1 MTAPADDPGV
11 LVALP
16 PGGRAWAPWRTPREG
31 ADMEPDPHE
40 PTGDLGYDMAH
51 EVTGDRPR
59 PQSETPAPVEAG
71 ARDDATGDYG
81 YDEAHDFRR

>member
-51 EVTGDRPR
+51 EVTGGRPG
-59 PQSETPAPVEAG
+59 PQRETPAPAEAD
-71 ARDDATGDYG
+71 ARDDAAGDYG